1 VRQLLPLRRRYNE
14 AIFWKPK
21 HLAKP
26 LSQPLL
32 LDDQIAIATDPN
44 AVSKA
49 SEHRKERNL
58 LIEAKVSQSPVQ
70 ERERGLTVDS
80 LAMSLNPWGRIM

>member
-1 VRQLLPLRRRYNE
+1 LLSLRGRYNE
-14 AIFWKPK
+14 AVFRKAK
-21 HLAKP
+21 HLAKA

-49 SEHRKERNL
+49 SEHRKEWNL
-58 LIEAKVSQSPVQ
+58 LIKAKVSQSPVQ

-80 LAMSLNPWGRIM
+80 LTMSLNPWGRIM